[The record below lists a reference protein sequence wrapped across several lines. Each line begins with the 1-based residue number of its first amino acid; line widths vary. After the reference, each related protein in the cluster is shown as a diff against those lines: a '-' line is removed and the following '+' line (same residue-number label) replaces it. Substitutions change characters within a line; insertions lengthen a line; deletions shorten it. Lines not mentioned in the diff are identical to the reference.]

1 MCGGSADG
9 HVTHVTRVCFGDR
22 VTLTHA
28 HVTSAQPGWDACER
42 REAPCSFRVCPRV
55 HVQGA
60 APVSHQREC
69 PPPGVCE
76 CARVRACVC
85 LHACPHV
92 FLECSLH
99 PLHALVHTR
108 LSTRVTP
115 PPPLPAG
122 QVLDALDRLGLANDT
137 LVYFTSDHGAHVEE
151 VSAKGEMHGGSNGVY
166 KGQRRGQGRRVGI
179 RGTCVCA
186 RDDAPACMRV
196 TRSAVG
202 PVYSPVTTRARSHVA
217 HACARMSP
225 ARACPVCSHPTC
237 ESSPATGV
245 PRPPAPCTR
254 VSAVCILADCGDT
267 RVLSMATRAPGRQG
281 SSRRAGGRAGV

>member
-1 MCGGSADG
+1 MLASR
-9 HVTHVTRVCFGDR
+9 VTRP
-22 VTLTHA
+22 VT
-28 HVTSAQPGWDACER
+28 R
-42 REAPCSFRVCPRV
+42 
-55 HVQGA
+55 
-60 APVSHQREC
+60 
-69 PPPGVCE
+69 
-76 CARVRACVC
+76 C
-85 LHACPHV
+85 LGC
-92 FLECSLH
+92 
-99 PLHALVHTR
+99 
-108 LSTRVTP
+108 
-115 PPPLPAG
+115 

-281 SSRRAGGRAGV
+281 SSRRAGGRAGGKATNWEGGIRVPGLLRYPRRLAPGLEIAEPTSNMDLFPTVAALAGAELPADR